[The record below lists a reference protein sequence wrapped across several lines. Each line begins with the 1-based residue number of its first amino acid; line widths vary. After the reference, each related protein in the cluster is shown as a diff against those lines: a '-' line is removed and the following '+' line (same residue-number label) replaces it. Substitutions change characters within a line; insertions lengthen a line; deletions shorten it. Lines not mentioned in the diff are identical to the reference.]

1 MPMMGT
7 RICAGFPSPADDFLD
22 GELDLTRLLAPNRPA
37 TFLWRVSG
45 HSMRDAGIFDGDVV
59 VVDRSVKP
67 FHGAVV
73 VAVINGETSL
83 KLYERGVPPRL
94 SFANRDM
101 PVFPMEDAAEVQI
114 WGVVTW
120 TLHRPSA

>member
-1 MPMMGT
+1 MK
-7 RICAGFPSPADDFLD
+7 
-22 GELDLTRLLAPNRPA
+22 
-37 TFLWRVSG
+37 
-45 HSMRDAGIFDGDVV
+45 DAGIFDGDVV

-67 FHGAVV
+67 SDGAVV

-83 KLYERGVPPRL
+83 KLYKRGTPPRL

-101 PVFPMEDAAEVQI
+101 PAFPLEDVSEVQI

-120 TLHRPSA
+120 TLHKPRA